1 MNIRDE
7 AAEIAFKIYGLTGD
21 REEMQKAAAKLECAF
36 ADREFNKAL
45 MPDAEGRVNTWMWRP
60 GDGLIRRTTYR

>member
-7 AAEIAFKIYGLTGD
+7 SAEVVVRIYGLTGD

-36 ADREFNKAL
+36 ADREFNKSL
-45 MPDAEGRVNTWMWRP
+45 VPDAEVWIDTWIWRP
-60 GDGLIRRTTYR
+60 GDGLVRRTVFR